1 MKKSVLVLGATGA
14 MGVYLVPELARRG
27 FAVDAVALDKV
38 SPFGPDVRYTCGDA
52 YGDAALIGERLKKG
66 YDVII
71 DFLMYPDVP
80 AFYEKQKAYRSAAGQ
95 YIFLSTYRV
104 YADTD
109 AVITESSPRLLDV
122 TADKDYR
129 AQDEYALYKAKAENI
144 LFTAAEKNWTI
155 VRPAITYSKR
165 RFQLV
170 TLEARDFLPRVK
182 AGKPVYLPDAALAHQ
197 ATMSWAGDVA
207 QMIAALTDNP
217 AALGEAFT
225 VSTAEHN
232 TWREVAELYGR
243 LIGLTYEVVPAEAYL
258 GFLGCDL
265 LSAQLY
271 YDRCF
276 DRVVDNS
283 KILRIAGLKQSD
295 LMPLEAGLRREL
307 EALPGDFVW
316 PASPASDAMD
326 GYIRK
331 N

>member
-38 SPFGPDVRYTCGDA
+38 SPFGPDVQYTCGDA

-182 AGKPVYLPDAALAHQ
+182 AGKRRGADDRRAH
-197 ATMSWAGDVA
+197 
-207 QMIAALTDNP
+207 
-217 AALGEAFT
+217 
-225 VSTAEHN
+225 
-232 TWREVAELYGR
+232 R
-243 LIGLTYEVVPAEAYL
+243 
-258 GFLGCDL
+258 
-265 LSAQLY
+265 
-271 YDRCF
+271 
-276 DRVVDNS
+276 
-283 KILRIAGLKQSD
+283 
-295 LMPLEAGLRREL
+295 
-307 EALPGDFVW
+307 
-316 PASPASDAMD
+316 
-326 GYIRK
+326 
-331 N
+331 